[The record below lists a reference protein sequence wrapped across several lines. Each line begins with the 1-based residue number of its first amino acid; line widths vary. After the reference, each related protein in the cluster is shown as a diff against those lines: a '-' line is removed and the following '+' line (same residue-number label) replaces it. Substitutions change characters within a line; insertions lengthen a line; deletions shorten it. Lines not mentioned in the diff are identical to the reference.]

1 MIRYALIVA
10 AALLAIPSV
19 ASAQMVQAR
28 SPQTVVEALQS
39 GGYKAI
45 LSKDSTGDPKIES
58 ASSGARFFINFY
70 GCKENYNCTTV
81 TFYAGW
87 SGRNV
92 SLSQI
97 NEWNKNKRFSRVY
110 LDKDGDPVMEFDV
123 DLDDGGM
130 SQALFID
137 NVEFWEVSIGGFKK
151 HIGL

>member
-1 MIRYALIVA
+1 MNRFGLMIAAMCMALPGVA
-10 AALLAIPSV
+10 E
-19 ASAQMVQAR
+19 AQMVQASR
-28 SPQTVVEALQS
+28 PQSVVDALQS

-58 ASSGARFFINFY
+58 ASSGARFFLNFY
-70 GCKENYNCTTV
+70 GCKSNINCTTV

-87 SGRNV
+87 SGV
-92 SLSQI
+92 KVTLDQI
-97 NEWNKNKRFSRVY
+97 NEWNKAKRFSRVY

-151 HIGL
+151 QIGL